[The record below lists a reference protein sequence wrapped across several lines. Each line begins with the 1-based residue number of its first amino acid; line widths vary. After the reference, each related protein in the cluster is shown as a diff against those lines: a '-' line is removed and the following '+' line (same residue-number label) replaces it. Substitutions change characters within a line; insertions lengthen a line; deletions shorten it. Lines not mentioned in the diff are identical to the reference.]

1 MTMEQVVL
9 GAVVAIG
16 FFLSAAVSRWFRRP
30 VAGIIFGG
38 VAGIALSVAV
48 LSYGL
53 TEIMAATP
61 VVVEDPA
68 EVVE

>member
-1 MTMEQVVL
+1 MTMEQIVM
-9 GAVVAIG
+9 GAVVATG
-16 FFLSAAVSRWFRRP
+16 FFLSACVSRMFRRP

-53 TEIMAATP
+53 SEITGQGI
-61 VVVEDPA
+61 VVVE
-68 EVVE
+68 E

>member
-9 GAVVAIG
+9 GSVVALG

-30 VAGIIFGG
+30 VAGIVFGG

-53 TEIMAATP
+53 NEVVQPDVA
-61 VVVEDPA
+61 VVE
-68 EVVE
+68 E